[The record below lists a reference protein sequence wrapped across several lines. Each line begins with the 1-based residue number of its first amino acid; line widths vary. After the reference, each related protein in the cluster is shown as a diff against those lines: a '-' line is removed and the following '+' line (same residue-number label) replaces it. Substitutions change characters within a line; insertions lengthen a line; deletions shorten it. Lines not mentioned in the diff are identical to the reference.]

1 MNTLEL
7 FVLILLLC
15 YEGIGGQTVFFS
27 SEGGVAILPCNQSPC
42 PESDLKWLY
51 SKKGATTFLEVNKGK
66 VVLTEPRSRRL
77 SLENGCSLVVN
88 NVTGGDAGYYTCRTR
103 RDSSMFLAVLTLSS
117 PGGADPSRDG
127 HVTLKCTLTNY
138 DRQCPEKS
146 LHWVDEGGSQLRP
159 EGGDGHEFIQEL
171 NCESHIKVKRQ
182 PGHDRKYKC
191 QYGENDVK
199 IQAEITPAFAGLQPR
214 APPPEHTRL
223 IIITA
228 AAVGALVLLLVV
240 VVVGVKIRQR
250 RQVMKGR
257 KKRSCVIT
265 NNVKEDLPKHDES
278 KVIYD
283 SVTYD
288 KKSSAHKDGLEV
300 DAEST
305 GVTYAIVSHK
315 KQNASSEVKR
325 EEEEEVTYAAIR
337 KTASTK
343 PGDDGST

>member
-15 YEGIGGQTVFFS
+15 YEGIGGQPVVFS
-27 SEGGVAILPCNQSPC
+27 SEGGVAILPCYQPSC
-42 PESDLKWLY
+42 PDSDLKWLY
-51 SKKGATTFLEVNKGK
+51 SKHGARTFLEVDRGK

-77 SLENGCSLVVN
+77 SLENSCSLVVN
-88 NVTGGDAGYYTCRTR
+88 NVTREDAGYYTCRTHK
-103 RDSSMFLAVLTLSS
+103 DSSLFLAVLTLSS

-159 EGGDGHEFIQEL
+159 EGGAGHEFIQEL

-182 PGHDRKYKC
+182 PGHDRKYIC

-199 IQAEITPAFAGLQPR
+199 IQAEITLAFTGLQPR
-214 APPPEHTRL
+214 APPPEHIRL

-240 VVVGVKIRQR
+240 VVVVGAKNRQR
-250 RQVMKGR
+250 RQVMK
-257 KKRSCVIT
+257 
-265 NNVKEDLPKHDES
+265 DMPKHDES
-278 KVIYD
+278 KVTYD

-288 KKSSAHKDGLEV
+288 KKSSAHKVTDSQGEWSCVQDALED

-305 GVTYAIVSHK
+305 GVTYATVSHK
-315 KQNASSEVKR
+315 QQKASSEVKR
-325 EEEEEVTYAAIR
+325 EEEEVTYAAIR

-343 PGDDGST
+343 PDDDGST